1 MREFSKWKASPA
13 KVLLAVLLTAAVLFT
28 VVTPSVLSNNVAYA
42 EGWYEGADNVT
53 YSYERGFTATP
64 GRITSVV
71 FGENTYTDI
80 PASLGII
87 EPNEDGRKFG
97 GFELNG
103 KQVAVYNNDNG
114 KLTVN
119 DAAFFGTSGG
129 TVVLN
134 PVFNP
139 IVFTVE
145 YDANYPKE
153 VTSPPQ
159 WENTNPKQYDI
170 DDGAV
175 SLDPPTAPEGY
186 AFAGWKLEE
195 TDTTVTTLNSSL
207 ISEVV
212 GTEISLVGSWSKQV
226 YNLTVSIEG
235 QPDVTHEAGANV
247 PLSVYMGSQ
256 SKPTP
261 PKGKVFKGWRINGE
275 LVTDLSKYLMP
286 AESISVV
293 AEFGDPEIVI
303 PIDLLL
309 PELDGKTYKTLS
321 ESVTVTPGEYTPA
334 TLIGKLTSATRD
346 GFDRVSVTWEDGSTT
361 SKQIDESADG
371 TAFKVKATYQRKSF
385 TVTINYYYDL
395 DGDGVADDIN
405 GDGDPDKVATTT
417 HEVIAYGA
425 SYNISS
431 PAVEGLS
438 AINTAISGV
447 ATQNVSK
454 DVLYTTAP
462 EKRTAAVAGIGG
474 TVQNDKGGLLDTAVS
489 ATWDTSAASAHS
501 AVAESTGRE
510 AYGVL
515 GIDIVSAE
523 NAVFGVR
530 GIYTITVNLG
540 ESMSEIGNYIVYKIG
555 EDGSYAPVTVRM
567 DGSTLQLTVDA
578 AGDYLVVG
586 APLAQDNTLL
596 WVIIALAALIVILII
611 VLLLILLLVRK
622 KSITLV
628 GATEGEEPTVI
639 KAKKGD
645 IIELPV
651 PEEREG
657 LVFAGWYLDE
667 ECTQPV
673 PLEPEE
679 DGDEDKPENP
689 DGDKPETPDDTP
701 DGDKPEG
708 DGGAAADVTEAPAEE
723 APAEETA
730 EAAPAEE
737 APAEEAA
744 DAALAEEAP
753 AEETAEAAPAEE
765 AAEAAPAE
773 QTPAEETAEAAPAE
787 QAPAEEEVRIYDQ
800 PGGNDVTDDQEG
812 GGSGSAMS
820 SKRAKKAKMR
830 NNNAETPAQEI
841 EVPASETVE
850 EVPASETVE
859 EVPASE
865 TIEEVPASETA
876 EEVPASETAEEVPAS
891 ETAEEVPASET
902 IEEAPAQE
910 AAAEE
915 TPAQEA
921 AAEETPAQEAAAAE
935 EVPAQE
941 TAEAETPAEEAPAEQ
956 AASESGEVPQ
966 GTAEDP
972 EQASTVEEGSTYYV
986 NPPEAEPVQE
996 APAPAATEIPVL
1008 PARMR
1013 YKVTGDVKLYARW
1026 VEKPPEEHIIGFIA
1040 GGYVAGVVHT
1050 MGREVLEFPAA
1061 HALDGYE
1068 FVGWFMTEEG
1078 REQPFTPEAYAEK
1091 YLYRDFIVYGQ
1102 YDKLPEPEPVA
1113 VQPEPEPEPEPVVPH
1128 VISFI
1133 ADGEVVA
1140 TVETAGR
1147 DALDLPAA
1155 PVKEGFKFRGWFIDE
1170 ETHENAVEESSFVD
1184 KDLTE
1189 DISVYAF
1196 YEEEKEEVEEEEV
1209 AAAVLPEEDEDEVEE
1224 VEEEE
1229 DDTPEVEEKE
1239 DDEEEP
1245 EDDGAPKLITAEDA
1259 RKRRT
1264 STMRGRLRYGSDVNK
1279 TIYEELV
1286 NHLLTYKNVSRSL
1299 TNRAD
1304 NFKHKG
1310 ALVAKITLTGKTIKL
1325 FLPLDPE
1332 QYEYDKY
1339 HQLITEK
1346 KGYEEV
1352 PFTLK
1357 VKSNRGLK
1365 YAKELIDETMVQKQ
1379 VDKKKKTERKSFK
1392 ELILLQKGSLLIK
1405 AKKTDKLR
1413 SRVDSQDANAQL
1425 TDAEAL
1431 ELIKVKNV
1439 PYVDEVKKTA
1449 FVGLDKIQDLYNDCD
1464 MVNIKT
1470 LRKRGLVKEEH
1481 NRVKII
1487 GGGTLTKSLKVY
1499 ADEYSLTAVK
1509 MIVLLGGKV
1518 VKLVEETLEP
1528 EGEEPKQ

>member
-13 KVLLAVLLTAAVLFT
+13 KVLLAVLLIAAVLFA

-64 GRITSVV
+64 GSITSVV
-71 FGENTYTDI
+71 FGENTYTVI

-87 EPNEDGRKFG
+87 ESNEEGRTFG

-103 KQVAVYNNDNG
+103 KQVAVYDGNG

-129 TVVLN
+129 TVVLS
-134 PVFNP
+134 PVFNA

-145 YDANYPKE
+145 YVENYPEE
-153 VTSPPQ
+153 VQNPPQ
-159 WENTNPKQYDI
+159 WENTNPKEYDI
-170 DDGAV
+170 DDGSVLLAN
-175 SLDPPTAPEGY
+175 PTAPEGY
-186 AFAGWKLEE
+186 AFSGWKLEGGA
-195 TDTTVTTLNSSL
+195 DTVVSSLNSSL
-207 ISEVV
+207 ITQVV
-212 GTEISLVGSWSKQV
+212 GKEISLVGSWSKQV

-235 QPDVTHEAGANV
+235 QPNVTYKASANT
-247 PLSVYMGSQ
+247 PLNVYMGSQ

-261 PKGKVFKGWRINGE
+261 PEGKVFKGWRINGE
-275 LVTDLSKYLMP
+275 LVTDLSEYLMP
-286 AESISVV
+286 AENLSVV

-309 PELDGKTYKTLS
+309 PELDGKTYTTLS

-334 TLIGKLTSATRD
+334 TLIGKLSSATRD

-361 SKQIDESADG
+361 SKQIKEDADG
-371 TAFKVKATYQRKSF
+371 SDFKVKATYQRKSF

-417 HEVIAYGA
+417 HEVKKHGE
-425 SYNISS
+425 SYNIPS

-438 AINTAISGV
+438 AINAAISGV

-462 EKRTAAVAGIGG
+462 EKRTATVAGIGG

-586 APLAQDNTLL
+586 APLAQDYTLL
-596 WVIIALAALIVILII
+596 WVIIALAVLIVILII

-645 IIELPV
+645 VIELPV

-679 DGDEDKPENP
+679 EGGDEDKPENP

-701 DGDKPEG
+701 DGGKPEG
-708 DGGAAADVTEAPAEE
+708 DAAADVTEAPVEEAPAEEEAEAAPAEEAAESAPAEE

-730 EAAPAEE
+730 EAAPAE
-737 APAEEAA
+737 
-744 DAALAEEAP
+744 
-753 AEETAEAAPAEE
+753 
-765 AAEAAPAE
+765 
-773 QTPAEETAEAAPAE
+773 QV
-787 QAPAEEEVRIYDQ
+787 PAEEEVRIYDQ
-800 PGGNDVTDDQEG
+800 PGGSDVTDDQEG

-830 NNNAETPAQEI
+830 NNNAETPAQEV
-841 EVPASETVE
+841 EVPAE
-850 EVPASETVE
+850 ETVE

-865 TIEEVPASETA
+865 TIEEVPASETV
-876 EEVPASETAEEVPAS
+876 EEVPAQEAAEEAS
-891 ETAEEVPASET
+891 AQA
-902 IEEAPAQE
+902 EAPAQE
-910 AAAEE
+910 AAAAE
-915 TPAQEA
+915 T
-921 AAEETPAQEAAAAE
+921 
-935 EVPAQE
+935 PAQE

-986 NPPEAEPVQE
+986 NPPEAEPVEE

-1050 MGREVLEFPAA
+1050 IGREVLEFPAA

-1113 VQPEPEPEPEPVVPH
+1113 VEPEPEPEPVVPH

-1229 DDTPEVEEKE
+1229 DDTPEVEEAE

-1286 NHLLTYKNVSRSL
+1286 NHLLAYKNVSRSL

-1365 YAKELIDETMVQKQ
+1365 YAKELIDETMAQKQ

-1431 ELIKVKNV
+1431 ELIRVKNV

>member
-13 KVLLAVLLTAAVLFT
+13 KVLLAVLLIAAVLFT

-42 EGWYEGADNVT
+42 EGWYDGADNVT

-64 GRITSVV
+64 GIITSVV

-87 EPNEDGRKFG
+87 ESNEEGRTFG

-103 KQVAVYNNDNG
+103 KQVAVYNGNG

-139 IVFTVE
+139 IVFTIKYNV
-145 YDANYPKE
+145 NYPEE
-153 VTSPPQ
+153 VTSPPK
-159 WENTNPKQYDI
+159 WENTNPKKYDI

-175 SLDPPTAPEGY
+175 PLDPPTAPEGY
-186 AFAGWKLEE
+186 AFGGWKLEGTE
-195 TDTTVTTLNSSL
+195 TTVATLDSSL
-207 ISEVV
+207 IPQV

-226 YNLTVSIEG
+226 YILTVSIEG
-235 QPDVTHEAGANV
+235 QPNVTYNASANTR
-247 PLSVYMGSQ
+247 LSVYMGSQ
-256 SKPTP
+256 SQPTP
-261 PKGKVFKGWRINGE
+261 PEGKVFKGWRINGE

-286 AESISVV
+286 AENISVV

-303 PIDLLL
+303 PIDLWL
-309 PELDGKTYKTLS
+309 PELDGKTYKTLR

-334 TLIGKLTSATRD
+334 TLVGMLPSATRD
-346 GFDRVSVTWEDGSTT
+346 GFDRVSVTWEDGTTT
-361 SKQIDESADG
+361 SKQIKEDADG
-371 TAFKVKATYQRKSF
+371 AAFKVKATYERKSF

-395 DGDGVADDIN
+395 DGDDVADDIN

-417 HEVIAYGA
+417 HEVKKYGE
-425 SYNISS
+425 SYNIPS

-438 AINTAISGV
+438 AINAAKSGV
-447 ATQNVSK
+447 ATQNVSMY
-454 DVLYTTAP
+454 VLYTTAP
-462 EKRTAAVAGIGG
+462 EKREATVAGIGG
-474 TVQNDKGGLLDTAVS
+474 KVQNDKGGLLDTAVS

-555 EDGSYAPVTVRM
+555 DDGSYAPVTVRM

-596 WVIIALAALIVILII
+596 WVIIALAILIVILII

-708 DGGAAADVTEAPAEE
+708 DGGAAADVTEVPAEEAPAEEAAEAALAEEAPAEETAEASAEEAPAEEAAESAPAEE

-730 EAAPAEE
+730 EAALAEE
-737 APAEEAA
+737 APAEEA
-744 DAALAEEAP
+744 
-753 AEETAEAAPAEE
+753 
-765 AAEAAPAE
+765 
-773 QTPAEETAEAAPAE
+773 AEAAPAE

-850 EVPASETVE
+850 EVPASET
-859 EVPASE
+859 
-865 TIEEVPASETA
+865 
-876 EEVPASETAEEVPAS
+876 
-891 ETAEEVPASET
+891 

-921 AAEETPAQEAAAAE
+921 AAAEEVPAQETAE
-935 EVPAQE
+935 AETPAQE

-1050 MGREVLEFPAA
+1050 MGREVLDFPAA

-1113 VQPEPEPEPEPVVPH
+1113 VQPEPEPAVPH

-1365 YAKELIDETMVQKQ
+1365 YAKELIDETMAQKQ

>member
-42 EGWYEGADNVT
+42 EGWHEGADNVT
-53 YSYERGFTATP
+53 YGYERGFTATP
-64 GRITSVV
+64 DSITSVV
-71 FGENTYTDI
+71 FGENIYTDI
-80 PASLGII
+80 PVSLGII
-87 EPNEDGRKFG
+87 KSNEEGREFG
-97 GFELNG
+97 GFELING
-103 KQVAVYNNDNG
+103 KQVAVYDGNG

-139 IVFTVE
+139 IVFTIKYNV
-145 YDANYPKE
+145 NYPEE
-153 VTSPPQ
+153 VTSPPK
-159 WENTNPKQYDI
+159 WENTNPEEYDI

-186 AFAGWKLEE
+186 AFGGWKLEGTE
-195 TDTTVTTLNSSL
+195 TTVATLDSSL
-207 ISEVV
+207 IPQVD

-226 YNLTVSIEG
+226 YILTVSIEG
-235 QPDVTHEAGANV
+235 QPNVTYNASANTR
-247 PLSVYMGSQ
+247 LSVYMGSQ
-256 SKPTP
+256 SQPTP
-261 PKGKVFKGWRINGE
+261 PEGKVFKGWRINGE
-275 LVTDLSKYLMP
+275 LVTDLSEYLMP
-286 AESISVV
+286 AENISVV

-303 PIDLLL
+303 PIVLLL
-309 PELDGKTYKTLS
+309 PELDGKTYKTFS

-334 TLIGKLTSATRD
+334 TLVGKLTSATRD

-361 SKQIDESADG
+361 SKQIEEDADG
-371 TAFKVKATYQRKSF
+371 AAFKVKATYQRKSF

-395 DGDGVADDIN
+395 DGDDVADDIN

-417 HEVIAYGA
+417 HEVKKHGE
-425 SYNISS
+425 SYNIPS

-438 AINTAISGV
+438 AINAAISGV

-462 EKRTAAVAGIGG
+462 EKREATVAGIGG
-474 TVQNDKGGLLDTAVS
+474 IVQNDKGGLLDTAVS

-596 WVIIALAALIVILII
+596 WVIIALAVLIVILII

-737 APAEEAA
+737 APAEETAEAA
-744 DAALAEEAP
+744 PAEETPAEETAEAALAEEAP

-765 AAEAAPAE
+765 APADETAEAAPAE
-773 QTPAEETAEAAPAE
+773 EAPAEEAAESAPAEEAAEAAPAE

-830 NNNAETPAQEI
+830 NSNAETPAQEI

-865 TIEEVPASETA
+865 TIEEA
-876 EEVPASETAEEVPAS
+876 
-891 ETAEEVPASET
+891 
-902 IEEAPAQE
+902 
-910 AAAEE
+910 
-915 TPAQEA
+915 PAQEA

-935 EVPAQE
+935 EAPAQE

-972 EQASTVEEGSTYYV
+972 EQASTVEEGGTYYV

-1061 HALDGYE
+1061 PALDGYE
-1068 FVGWFMTEEG
+1068 FVGWFMTEESSPSLPKRMRKSICTG
-1078 REQPFTPEAYAEK
+1078 TSSYTVSVTNFPSPNPLRLNPNPNPSCLTSSPLLRTERSSPPWRPRAET
-1091 YLYRDFIVYGQ
+1091 RSIF
-1102 YDKLPEPEPVA
+1102 LPHPSRRA
-1113 VQPEPEPEPEPVVPH
+1113 
-1128 VISFI
+1128 SNS
-1133 ADGEVVA
+1133 A
-1140 TVETAGR
+1140 AG
-1147 DALDLPAA
+1147 
-1155 PVKEGFKFRGWFIDE
+1155 
-1170 ETHENAVEESSFVD
+1170 SSM
-1184 KDLTE
+1184 
-1189 DISVYAF
+1189 
-1196 YEEEKEEVEEEEV
+1196 
-1209 AAAVLPEEDEDEVEE
+1209 
-1224 VEEEE
+1224 
-1229 DDTPEVEEKE
+1229 
-1239 DDEEEP
+1239 
-1245 EDDGAPKLITAEDA
+1245 
-1259 RKRRT
+1259 RKRT
-1264 STMRGRLRYGSDVNK
+1264 KMPLK
-1279 TIYEELV
+1279 
-1286 NHLLTYKNVSRSL
+1286 
-1299 TNRAD
+1299 RA
-1304 NFKHKG
+1304 
-1310 ALVAKITLTGKTIKL
+1310 A
-1325 FLPLDPE
+1325 
-1332 QYEYDKY
+1332 
-1339 HQLITEK
+1339 
-1346 KGYEEV
+1346 
-1352 PFTLK
+1352 
-1357 VKSNRGLK
+1357 S
-1365 YAKELIDETMVQKQ
+1365 
-1379 VDKKKKTERKSFK
+1379 
-1392 ELILLQKGSLLIK
+1392 
-1405 AKKTDKLR
+1405 
-1413 SRVDSQDANAQL
+1413 
-1425 TDAEAL
+1425 
-1431 ELIKVKNV
+1431 
-1439 PYVDEVKKTA
+1439 
-1449 FVGLDKIQDLYNDCD
+1449 
-1464 MVNIKT
+1464 
-1470 LRKRGLVKEEH
+1470 
-1481 NRVKII
+1481 
-1487 GGGTLTKSLKVY
+1487 
-1499 ADEYSLTAVK
+1499 
-1509 MIVLLGGKV
+1509 
-1518 VKLVEETLEP
+1518 
-1528 EGEEPKQ
+1528 

>member
-13 KVLLAVLLTAAVLFT
+13 KVLLAVLLIAAVLFT

-42 EGWYEGADNVT
+42 EGWHEGADNVT

-64 GRITSVV
+64 GSITSVV
-71 FGENTYTDI
+71 FGKNTYTVI

-87 EPNEDGRKFG
+87 ESNVEGREFG

-103 KQVAVYNNDNG
+103 KQVAVYDGNE

-139 IVFTVE
+139 IIFTVE
-145 YDANYPKE
+145 YDVNYPEE
-153 VTSPPQ
+153 VTSPPK
-159 WENTNPKQYDI
+159 WENTNPEEYDI
-170 DDGAV
+170 DDGSVLLAN
-175 SLDPPTAPEGY
+175 PTAPEGY
-186 AFAGWKLEE
+186 AFSGWKLEG
-195 TDTTVTTLNSSL
+195 TNTTVATLDSSL
-207 ISEVV
+207 IPQVV
-212 GTEISLVGSWSKQV
+212 GTEISLVGSWSEQV
-226 YNLTVSIEG
+226 YILTVSIEG
-235 QPDVTHEAGANV
+235 QPNVTHEASANT

-261 PKGKVFKGWRINGE
+261 PEGKVFKGWRINGE
-275 LVTDLSKYLMP
+275 LVTDLSEYLMP
-286 AESISVV
+286 AENISVV

-334 TLIGKLTSATRD
+334 ALIGKLTSATRD
-346 GFDRVSVTWEDGSTT
+346 GFDRVSVTWEDGSTA
-361 SKQIDESADG
+361 SKQIEEDADG
-371 TAFKVKATYQRKSF
+371 TAFKVKATYERKSF

-417 HEVIAYGA
+417 HEVKKYGEY
-425 SYNISS
+425 YNIPS

-438 AINTAISGV
+438 AIDAAKSGV

-462 EKRTAAVAGIGG
+462 EKREATVAGIGG
-474 TVQNDKGGLLDTAVS
+474 IVQNDKGGLLDTAVS

-596 WVIIALAALIVILII
+596 WVIIALAVLIVILII

-679 DGDEDKPENP
+679 EGDEDKPDP

-723 APAEETA
+723 APAEEAA
-730 EAAPAEE
+730 E
-737 APAEEAA
+737 
-744 DAALAEEAP
+744 AALAEEAP

-765 AAEAAPAE
+765 APAEEAAESAPAE
-773 QTPAEETAEAAPAE
+773 EAAEAAPAE

-859 EVPASE
+859 EVPAQE
-865 TIEEVPASETA
+865 AAA
-876 EEVPASETAEEVPAS
+876 EQT
-891 ETAEEVPASET
+891 
-902 IEEAPAQE
+902 PAQE

-921 AAEETPAQEAAAAE
+921 AAEQTPAQEAAAEQA
-935 EVPAQE
+935 PAQE
-941 TAEAETPAEEAPAEQ
+941 AAAEEAPAQEAAAEEAPAQEAAAEQ
-956 AASESGEVPQ
+956 APAQEAAAEQTPAQEAAAEQAPAQEAASESGEVPQ

-1008 PARMR
+1008 PERMR
-1013 YKVTGDVKLYARW
+1013 YRVTGDVKLYARW

-1113 VQPEPEPEPEPVVPH
+1113 VEPEPEPVVPH

-1229 DDTPEVEEKE
+1229 DDTPEVEETE

-1379 VDKKKKTERKSFK
+1379 VDKKKKTEHKSFK

-1431 ELIKVKNV
+1431 ELIRVKNV

>member
-42 EGWYEGADNVT
+42 EGWHEGADNVT
-53 YSYERGFTATP
+53 YSYERGFTATT
-64 GRITSVV
+64 GSITSVV
-71 FGENTYTDI
+71 FGENTYTNI

-87 EPNEDGRKFG
+87 ESNEEGREFG

-103 KQVAVYNNDNG
+103 KQVAVYDGNG

-139 IVFTVE
+139 IVFTIK
-145 YDANYPKE
+145 YDANYPEE
-153 VTSPPQ
+153 VTSPPK
-159 WENTNPKQYDI
+159 WENTNPEKYDI

-186 AFAGWKLEE
+186 AFGGWKLEG
-195 TDTTVTTLNSSL
+195 TNTTVATLDSSL
-207 ISEVV
+207 IPQVV
-212 GTEISLVGSWSKQV
+212 VTEISLVGSWSKQV
-226 YNLTVSIEG
+226 YILTVSIEG
-235 QPDVTHEAGANV
+235 QPNITYNASANTS
-247 PLSVYMGSQ
+247 LSVYMGSQ
-256 SKPTP
+256 SQPTP

-275 LVTDLSKYLMP
+275 LVTDLSEYLMP
-286 AESISVV
+286 AENISVV

-334 TLIGKLTSATRD
+334 ALIGKLTSATRD

-361 SKQIDESADG
+361 SKQIKEDADG
-371 TAFKVKATYQRKSF
+371 AAFKVKATYERKSF

-417 HEVIAYGA
+417 HEVKKHGE
-425 SYNISS
+425 SYNIPS

-438 AINTAISGV
+438 AINAAISGV

-462 EKRTAAVAGIGG
+462 EKRTATVAGIGG

-596 WVIIALAALIVILII
+596 WVIIALAVLIVILII

-679 DGDEDKPENP
+679 DGDEDKPDP

-723 APAEETA
+723 APAEEAA

-744 DAALAEEAP
+744 EAAPAEEAP
-753 AEETAEAAPAEE
+753 AEEAPAEE

-773 QTPAEETAEAAPAE
+773 QT
-787 QAPAEEEVRIYDQ
+787 PAEEEVRIYDQ

-850 EVPASETVE
+850 EVPASET
-859 EVPASE
+859 
-865 TIEEVPASETA
+865 
-876 EEVPASETAEEVPAS
+876 
-891 ETAEEVPASET
+891 

-921 AAEETPAQEAAAAE
+921 AAEETPAEEAAAEETPAQEAAAE
-935 EVPAQE
+935 QTPAQE
-941 TAEAETPAEEAPAEQ
+941 AAAEQAPAQEAAAEQAPAQEAAAEQTPAQE

-1008 PARMR
+1008 PERMR
-1013 YKVTGDVKLYARW
+1013 YRVTGDVKLYARW

-1113 VQPEPEPEPEPVVPH
+1113 VEPEPEPEPVVPH

-1229 DDTPEVEEKE
+1229 DDTPEVEETE

>member
-42 EGWYEGADNVT
+42 EGWHEGADNVT
-53 YSYERGFTATP
+53 YGYERGFTATP
-64 GRITSVV
+64 DSITSVV
-71 FGENTYTDI
+71 FGENIYTDI
-80 PASLGII
+80 PVSLGII
-87 EPNEDGRKFG
+87 KSNEEGREFG
-97 GFELNG
+97 GFELING
-103 KQVAVYNNDNG
+103 KQVAVYDGNG

-139 IVFTVE
+139 IVFTMK
-145 YDANYPKE
+145 YDVNYPEE
-153 VTSPPQ
+153 VTSPPK
-159 WENTNPKQYDI
+159 WENTNPEKYDI

-175 SLDPPTAPEGY
+175 SLAPPTAPEGY
-186 AFAGWKLEE
+186 AFGGWKLEGTE
-195 TDTTVTTLNSSL
+195 TTVATLDSSL
-207 ISEVV
+207 IPQD

-226 YNLTVSIEG
+226 YILTVSIEG
-235 QPDVTHEAGANV
+235 QPNVTYNASANTS
-247 PLSVYMGSQ
+247 LSVYMGSQ
-256 SKPTP
+256 SQPTP

-286 AESISVV
+286 AENISVV

-303 PIDLLL
+303 PIVLLL
-309 PELDGKTYKTLS
+309 PELDGKTYKTFS

-334 TLIGKLTSATRD
+334 TLVGMLPSATRD
-346 GFDRVSVTWEDGSTT
+346 GFDRVSVTWEDGSAT
-361 SKQIDESADG
+361 SKQIKEDADG
-371 TAFKVKATYQRKSF
+371 AAFKVKATYQRKSF

-395 DGDGVADDIN
+395 DGDDVADDIN

-417 HEVIAYGA
+417 HEVKKHGE
-425 SYNISS
+425 SYNIPS

-438 AINTAISGV
+438 AINAAISGV
-447 ATQNVSK
+447 ATQNISK

-462 EKRTAAVAGIGG
+462 EKRTATVAGIGG
-474 TVQNDKGGLLDTAVS
+474 IVQNDKGGLLDTAVS

-596 WVIIALAALIVILII
+596 WVIIALAVLIVILII

-645 IIELPV
+645 VIELPV

-723 APAEETA
+723 APAEEAA
-730 EAAPAEE
+730 EAAP
-737 APAEEAA
+737 
-744 DAALAEEAP
+744 AEEAP

-765 AAEAAPAE
+765 A
-773 QTPAEETAEAAPAE
+773 PAEETAEAAPAE
-787 QAPAEEEVRIYDQ
+787 EAPAEEAAESALAEEAPAEEAAESAPAEEAAEAAPAEQTPAEEEVRIYDQ

-865 TIEEVPASETA
+865 TA
-876 EEVPASETAEEVPAS
+876 EEVPAQEAAEEAPAQA
-891 ETAEEVPASET
+891 EAPAQEAAEEAPAQA
-902 IEEAPAQE
+902 EAPAQE

-915 TPAQEA
+915 APAQEA
-921 AAEETPAQEAAAAE
+921 
-935 EVPAQE
+935 
-941 TAEAETPAEEAPAEQ
+941 AEAETPAEEAPAEQ

-972 EQASTVEEGSTYYV
+972 EQASTVEEGGTYYV

>member
-13 KVLLAVLLTAAVLFT
+13 KVLLAVLLIAAVLFT

-42 EGWYEGADNVT
+42 EGWHEGADNVT
-53 YSYERGFTATP
+53 YGYERGFTATP
-64 GRITSVV
+64 DSITSVV
-71 FGENTYTDI
+71 FGENIYTDI
-80 PASLGII
+80 PVSLGII
-87 EPNEDGRKFG
+87 KSNEEGREFG

-103 KQVAVYNNDNG
+103 KQVAVYNGNG

-145 YDANYPKE
+145 YDVNYPEE

-159 WENTNPKQYDI
+159 WENTNPKRYDI

-175 SLDPPTAPEGY
+175 SLVPPTAPEGY

-207 ISEVV
+207 IPQVV

-226 YNLTVSIEG
+226 YILTVSIEG
-235 QPDVTHEAGANV
+235 QPNVTHQAGANV

-261 PKGKVFKGWRINGE
+261 PEGKVFKGWRINGE

-286 AESISVV
+286 AENISVV

-309 PELDGKTYKTLS
+309 PELDGKTYKTLR

-334 TLIGKLTSATRD
+334 TLVGMLPSATRD
-346 GFDRVSVTWEDGSTT
+346 GFDRVSVTWEDDSTA
-361 SKQIDESADG
+361 SKQIKEDADG
-371 TAFKVKATYQRKSF
+371 AAFKVKATYQRKSF

-395 DGDGVADDIN
+395 DGDDVADDIN

-417 HEVIAYGA
+417 HEVKKYGE
-425 SYNISS
+425 SYNIPS

-438 AINTAISGV
+438 AINAAKSGV
-447 ATQNVSK
+447 ATQNVSMY
-454 DVLYTTAP
+454 VLYTTAP
-462 EKRTAAVAGIGG
+462 EKREATVAGIGG
-474 TVQNDKGGLLDTAVS
+474 KVQNDKGGLLDTAVS

-586 APLAQDNTLL
+586 SPLAQDNTLL
-596 WVIIALAALIVILII
+596 WVIIALAVLIVILII

-645 IIELPV
+645 VIELPV

-679 DGDEDKPENP
+679 DGDEDKPDP
-689 DGDKPETPDDTP
+689 DGDKPETPGDTP

-723 APAEETA
+723 ASAEEAAEAALAEEAPAEETA

-744 DAALAEEAP
+744 EAP
-753 AEETAEAAPAEE
+753 AEEAPAEE

-787 QAPAEEEVRIYDQ
+787 QTPAEEEVRIYDQ
-800 PGGNDVTDDQEG
+800 PGGSDVTDDQEG

-850 EVPASETVE
+850 EVPASET
-859 EVPASE
+859 
-865 TIEEVPASETA
+865 IEEVPASETA
-876 EEVPASETAEEVPAS
+876 Q
-891 ETAEEVPASET
+891 
-902 IEEAPAQE
+902 EAPAQE
-910 AAAEE
+910 APAQAEA
-915 TPAQEA
+915 PAQEA

-935 EVPAQE
+935 EAPAQE

-972 EQASTVEEGSTYYV
+972 EQASTVEEGGTYYV

-1365 YAKELIDETMVQKQ
+1365 YAKELIDETMAQKQ

>member
-13 KVLLAVLLTAAVLFT
+13 KVLLAVLLIAAVLFT

-42 EGWYEGADNVT
+42 EGWHEGADNVT

-64 GRITSVV
+64 GSITSVV
-71 FGENTYTDI
+71 FGENTYTTDI

-87 EPNEDGRKFG
+87 KSNEEGREFG

-103 KQVAVYNNDNG
+103 KQVAVYNGNG

-134 PVFNP
+134 PVFNA

-145 YDANYPKE
+145 YDVNYPKE
-153 VTSPPQ
+153 VTSPPK
-159 WENTNPKQYDI
+159 WENTNPEKYDI
-170 DDGAV
+170 DDGSVLLAN
-175 SLDPPTAPEGY
+175 PTAPEGY
-186 AFAGWKLEE
+186 AFGGWKLEGGA
-195 TDTTVTTLNSSL
+195 DTVVSSLNSSL
-207 ISEVV
+207 ITQVV

-226 YNLTVSIEG
+226 YILTVSIEG
-235 QPDVTHEAGANV
+235 QPNVTHEASANT
-247 PLSVYMGSQ
+247 PLNVYMGSQ

-261 PKGKVFKGWRINGE
+261 PEGKVFKGWRINGE
-275 LVTDLSKYLMP
+275 LVTDLSEYLMP
-286 AESISVV
+286 AENLSVV

-321 ESVTVTPGEYTPA
+321 ESVTVIPGEYTPA
-334 TLIGKLTSATRD
+334 TLIGKLSSATRE

-361 SKQIDESADG
+361 SKQIEEDADG
-371 TAFKVKATYQRKSF
+371 TAFKVKATYERKSF

-425 SYNISS
+425 SYNIPS

-438 AINTAISGV
+438 AINAAISGV

-596 WVIIALAALIVILII
+596 WVIIALAVLIVILII

-622 KSITLV
+622 KSVTLV

-679 DGDEDKPENP
+679 ESGDEDKPDPDGDKPENP
-689 DGDKPETPDDTP
+689 DDTP
-701 DGDKPEG
+701 DGGKPEG
-708 DGGAAADVTEAPAEE
+708 DGAAADVTEAPAEE
-723 APAEETA
+723 ALAE

-737 APAEEAA
+737 APAEETVEAA
-744 DAALAEEAP
+744 PAEETVEAAPAEEAVEAAPTEEAPAEEAAEEAP
-753 AEETAEAAPAEE
+753 AEEAPAEE

-773 QTPAEETAEAAPAE
+773 QT
-787 QAPAEEEVRIYDQ
+787 PAEEEVRIYDQ

-830 NNNAETPAQEI
+830 NNNAETPAQE
-841 EVPASETVE
+841 V

-865 TIEEVPASETA
+865 TIEEAPASETV
-876 EEVPASETAEEVPAS
+876 EEVPAQEAAEEAPTQAEAPA
-891 ETAEEVPASET
+891 
-902 IEEAPAQE
+902 EEAPAQE
-910 AAAEE
+910 AAA
-915 TPAQEA
+915 
-921 AAEETPAQEAAAAE
+921 AES
-935 EVPAQE
+935 PAQE

-956 AASESGEVPQ
+956 AASESEVPQ

-972 EQASTVEEGSTYYV
+972 EQASTVEEGGTYYV
-986 NPPEAEPVQE
+986 NPPEAEPVEE

-1008 PARMR
+1008 PERMR

-1113 VQPEPEPEPEPVVPH
+1113 VQPEPEPEPAVPH

-1224 VEEEE
+1224 VEEE
-1229 DDTPEVEEKE
+1229 DDTPEVEETEE

-1365 YAKELIDETMVQKQ
+1365 YAKELIDETMAQKQ

>member
-13 KVLLAVLLTAAVLFT
+13 KVLLAVLLIAAVLFT

-42 EGWYEGADNVT
+42 EGWYEGANNVT

-64 GRITSVV
+64 GIITSVV

-87 EPNEDGRKFG
+87 ESNEEGRAFG

-103 KQVAVYNNDNG
+103 KQVAVYDGNG

-129 TVVLN
+129 TVELN

-139 IVFTVE
+139 IVFTIK
-145 YDANYPKE
+145 YDVNYPEE
-153 VTSPPQ
+153 VTSPPK
-159 WENTNPKQYDI
+159 WENTNPEKYDI

-186 AFAGWKLEE
+186 AFGGWKLEG
-195 TDTTVTTLNSSL
+195 TNTTVATLDSSL
-207 ISEVV
+207 IPQVV
-212 GTEISLVGSWSKQV
+212 VTEISLVGSWSEQV
-226 YNLTVSIEG
+226 YILTVSIEG
-235 QPDVTHEAGANV
+235 QPNVTHEASANT

-261 PKGKVFKGWRINGE
+261 PEGKVFKGWRINGE

-286 AESISVV
+286 AENISVV

-334 TLIGKLTSATRD
+334 TLVGMLPSATRD
-346 GFDRVSVTWEDGSTT
+346 GFDRVSVTWEDGSTA
-361 SKQIDESADG
+361 SKQIKEDADG
-371 TAFKVKATYQRKSF
+371 AAFKVKATYERKSF

-417 HEVIAYGA
+417 HEVKKHGE
-425 SYNISS
+425 SYNIPS

-438 AINTAISGV
+438 AINAAISGV

-462 EKRTAAVAGIGG
+462 EKRTATVAGIGG

-596 WVIIALAALIVILII
+596 WVIIALAVLIVILII

-679 DGDEDKPENP
+679 EGDEDNPDP

-723 APAEETA
+723 APAEEAA
-730 EAAPAEE
+730 EAAP
-737 APAEEAA
+737 
-744 DAALAEEAP
+744 AEEAP

-773 QTPAEETAEAAPAE
+773 QT
-787 QAPAEEEVRIYDQ
+787 PAEEEVRIYDQ

-850 EVPASETVE
+850 EVPASET
-859 EVPASE
+859 
-865 TIEEVPASETA
+865 
-876 EEVPASETAEEVPAS
+876 
-891 ETAEEVPASET
+891 

-910 AAAEE
+910 A
-915 TPAQEA
+915 TR
-921 AAEETPAQEAAAAE
+921 
-935 EVPAQE
+935 
-941 TAEAETPAEEAPAEQ
+941 
-956 AASESGEVPQ
+956 SG
-966 GTAEDP
+966 GRRSSRTR
-972 EQASTVEEGSTYYV
+972 S
-986 NPPEAEPVQE
+986 
-996 APAPAATEIPVL
+996 
-1008 PARMR
+1008 
-1013 YKVTGDVKLYARW
+1013 
-1026 VEKPPEEHIIGFIA
+1026 
-1040 GGYVAGVVHT
+1040 GGRANSRTRSGV
-1050 MGREVLEFPAA
+1050 
-1061 HALDGYE
+1061 
-1068 FVGWFMTEEG
+1068 
-1078 REQPFTPEAYAEK
+1078 
-1091 YLYRDFIVYGQ
+1091 
-1102 YDKLPEPEPVA
+1102 
-1113 VQPEPEPEPEPVVPH
+1113 
-1128 VISFI
+1128 
-1133 ADGEVVA
+1133 
-1140 TVETAGR
+1140 
-1147 DALDLPAA
+1147 
-1155 PVKEGFKFRGWFIDE
+1155 
-1170 ETHENAVEESSFVD
+1170 
-1184 KDLTE
+1184 
-1189 DISVYAF
+1189 
-1196 YEEEKEEVEEEEV
+1196 
-1209 AAAVLPEEDEDEVEE
+1209 
-1224 VEEEE
+1224 
-1229 DDTPEVEEKE
+1229 
-1239 DDEEEP
+1239 
-1245 EDDGAPKLITAEDA
+1245 
-1259 RKRRT
+1259 RKRR
-1264 STMRGRLRYGSDVNK
+1264 SAAGHG
-1279 TIYEELV
+1279 
-1286 NHLLTYKNVSRSL
+1286 
-1299 TNRAD
+1299 
-1304 NFKHKG
+1304 
-1310 ALVAKITLTGKTIKL
+1310 
-1325 FLPLDPE
+1325 
-1332 QYEYDKY
+1332 
-1339 HQLITEK
+1339 
-1346 KGYEEV
+1346 
-1352 PFTLK
+1352 
-1357 VKSNRGLK
+1357 
-1365 YAKELIDETMVQKQ
+1365 
-1379 VDKKKKTERKSFK
+1379 
-1392 ELILLQKGSLLIK
+1392 
-1405 AKKTDKLR
+1405 
-1413 SRVDSQDANAQL
+1413 
-1425 TDAEAL
+1425 
-1431 ELIKVKNV
+1431 
-1439 PYVDEVKKTA
+1439 
-1449 FVGLDKIQDLYNDCD
+1449 
-1464 MVNIKT
+1464 
-1470 LRKRGLVKEEH
+1470 
-1481 NRVKII
+1481 
-1487 GGGTLTKSLKVY
+1487 
-1499 ADEYSLTAVK
+1499 
-1509 MIVLLGGKV
+1509 
-1518 VKLVEETLEP
+1518 
-1528 EGEEPKQ
+1528 

>member
-13 KVLLAVLLTAAVLFT
+13 KVLLAVLLIAAVLFT

-42 EGWYEGADNVT
+42 EGWYDGADNVT

-64 GRITSVV
+64 GSITSVV
-71 FGENTYTDI
+71 FGENTYTGI

-87 EPNEDGRKFG
+87 ESNEEGRTFG

-103 KQVAVYNNDNG
+103 KQVAVYNGNG

-139 IVFTVE
+139 IVFTMK
-145 YDANYPKE
+145 YDVNYPKE
-153 VTSPPQ
+153 VTSPPK
-159 WENTNPKQYDI
+159 WENTNPEKYDI

-186 AFAGWKLEE
+186 AFGGWKLEG
-195 TDTTVTTLNSSL
+195 TDTTVATLDSSL
-207 ISEVV
+207 IPQVV
-212 GTEISLVGSWSKQV
+212 GNEISLVGSWSEQV
-226 YNLTVSIEG
+226 YILTVSIEG
-235 QPDVTHEAGANV
+235 QPNVTHEASANT

-261 PKGKVFKGWRINGE
+261 PEGKVFKGWRINGE

-286 AESISVV
+286 AENISVV

-309 PELDGKTYKTLS
+309 PELDGKTYKTFS

-334 TLIGKLTSATRD
+334 TLVGMLPSATRD

-361 SKQIDESADG
+361 SKQIKEDADG
-371 TAFKVKATYQRKSF
+371 AAFKVKATYERKSF

-417 HEVIAYGA
+417 HEVKKHGE
-425 SYNISS
+425 SYNIPS

-438 AINTAISGV
+438 AINAAISGV

-596 WVIIALAALIVILII
+596 WVIIALAVLIVILII

-645 IIELPV
+645 VIELPV

-679 DGDEDKPENP
+679 DGDEDKPDP

-723 APAEETA
+723 APAEEAA
-730 EAAPAEE
+730 EAAP
-737 APAEEAA
+737 
-744 DAALAEEAP
+744 AEEAP

-765 AAEAAPAE
+765 APAEEAAESAPAEEAAEAAPAE
-773 QTPAEETAEAAPAE
+773 QT
-787 QAPAEEEVRIYDQ
+787 PAEEEVRIYDQ

-841 EVPASETVE
+841 EVPASEMV
-850 EVPASETVE
+850 
-859 EVPASE
+859 
-865 TIEEVPASETA
+865 
-876 EEVPASETAEEVPAS
+876 
-891 ETAEEVPASET
+891 EEVPASET

-921 AAEETPAQEAAAAE
+921 AAEEAPAQEAAAEQTPAQEAAAEQA
-935 EVPAQE
+935 PAQE
-941 TAEAETPAEEAPAEQ
+941 AAAEQTPAQEAAAEQAPAQEAAAEEAPAQE

-1008 PARMR
+1008 PERMR
-1013 YKVTGDVKLYARW
+1013 YRVTGDVKLYARW

-1113 VQPEPEPEPEPVVPH
+1113 VEPEPEPVVPH

-1229 DDTPEVEEKE
+1229 DDTPEVEETE

-1379 VDKKKKTERKSFK
+1379 VDKKKKTEHKSFK

-1431 ELIKVKNV
+1431 ELIRVKNV